1 MRTRVLSLAMSV
13 NTMALFAGGSF
24 GMAVLTA
31 ILITRGDGSAASLN
45 PLNSGT
51 GTGFS
56 DGYLILG
63 GSLLITLVLSLSLP
77 SKKREPAQSEVQ
89 TALKWVP
96 DCSVSCTPSC
106 EEEGARIAAD
116 SGDRIPVEAAP
127 SRLPRV
133 GLIVQ

>member
-51 GTGFS
+51 GTSFS

-77 SKKREPAQSEVQ
+77 SKKREPAQPEVQ
-89 TALKWVP
+89 TAPKWVS
-96 DCSVSCTPSC
+96 DRSVPWAPGC
-106 EEEGARIAAD
+106 EEERARVTGD
-116 SGDRIPVEAAP
+116 SGDRTPVEAAP
-127 SRLPRV
+127 L
-133 GLIVQ
+133 